1 VVFADIRGFE
11 LVLSLCFSHLCFL
24 AWLDRSSFIVRTTA
38 LGGGFELVW
47 CLLSSVHWIEKWLH
61 GDSRAWL

>member
-38 LGGGFELVW
+38 LGGSFEVVW
-47 CLLSSVHWIEKWLH
+47 CT
-61 GDSRAWL
+61 